1 MPKHLSSTLSA
12 KDNRRTRITEIV
24 YAGLFL
30 AITIAAFTV
39 AAFNWGWK

>member
-1 MPKHLSSTLSA
+1 MKHEPVSTSSA
-12 KDNRRTRITEIV
+12 KDDSKTSITEIV